1 MPNTFADNLLQF
13 ARTVDIVNTEIF
25 DHAKSIVER
34 YVKEALSVSY
44 FEFMRETTVSG
55 AQGLETVWAT
65 SQKHSDP
72 IKSQDDNYTNQICF
86 AFGECVP
93 LWVVNGD
100 KTPLSSSGNYLDLW
114 SGRDSL
120 PKYEL
125 PVEGH
130 DFRTAIM
137 IPMKKK
143 SGGCLGVLD
152 FESSEYIEIT
162 ERAKRELSIISDAL
176 ALLSEREI
184 MIVNDTADTK
194 IALRELE
201 ASFGSKYLLRL
212 SKPKLFFAWPSNADP
227 LVVAVIRR
235 VLDEFSE
242 RVNIVSWDEIE
253 DSGNIN
259 DQIIEHILNSTYSVC
274 YFSERAG
281 EAPNTFQD
289 NANVLIEAGMLHVLS
304 QSDQSLSE
312 AWLPIRE
319 EEPPPIPFDFVAQ
332 RVLFVPRLKSGELDE
347 KFFRER
353 LKKRIEKLLINK

>member
-1 MPNTFADNLLQF
+1 MQNTFADDLLQF
-13 ARTVDIVNTEIF
+13 ARTIDIVNTEIF

-34 YVKEALSVSY
+34 YVKEALEVNY

-93 LWVVNGD
+93 LWVVHED
-100 KTPLSSSGNYLDLW
+100 KSPLSSSENYVDLW
-114 SGRDSL
+114 SGRSSL

-125 PVEGH
+125 PVDGQ

-143 SGGCLGVLD
+143 NGGCLGVLD
-152 FESSEYIEIT
+152 FESSEYLEIT
-162 ERAKRELSIISDAL
+162 EAAKRELSTISDAL
-176 ALLSEREI
+176 ALLSERE
-184 MIVNDTADTK
+184 MVMVSDTADSK
-194 IALRELE
+194 IALRKLE
-201 ASFGSKYLLRL
+201 ESFGSKHLLRL
-212 SKPKLFFAWPSNADP
+212 SKPKLFFAWPSNADQS
-227 LVVAVIRR
+227 VVAVIRT
-235 VLDEFSE
+235 VLDEFSN
-242 RVNIVSWDEIE
+242 RVSIVSWDEIE
-253 DSGNIN
+253 EPGDIN
-259 DQIIEHILNSTYSVC
+259 DQIIEHILSSTYSVC
-274 YFSERAG
+274 YFSERAS
-281 EAPNTFQD
+281 EDPNTFQD

-319 EEPPPIPFDFVAQ
+319 EKPPPIPFDFVAQ
-332 RVLFVPRLKSGELDE
+332 RVLFVPRLQSGELNE
-347 KFFRER
+347 KLFRER
-353 LKKRIEKLLINK
+353 LKKRIENLLINK